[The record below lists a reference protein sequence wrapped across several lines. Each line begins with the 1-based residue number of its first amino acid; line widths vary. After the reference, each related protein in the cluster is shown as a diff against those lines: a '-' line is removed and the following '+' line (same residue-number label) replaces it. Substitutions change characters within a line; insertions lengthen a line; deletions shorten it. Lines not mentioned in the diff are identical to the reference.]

1 MYFRCCCS
9 ITNARFLSLHIN
21 YIKSI
26 WITRTNLRLDR
37 VNDRANSQTMSSYPV
52 RFSADIIFLLSS
64 IVAFAFVFL
73 FVWFFFFFLKLKIY
87 ILTHIRLCVWMS
99 YQKNS
104 PADFSKQDY
113 FSFWTYLDPKV
124 WELVPENLKRIN
136 SLTNFEKQIKKWNPE
151 NCPCRLCKTYIQHV
165 GFINW
170 HGILLSTFLSDGSKI
185 FCILHIHS
193 S

>member
-9 ITNARFLSLHIN
+9 ITNARFLSKHIN

-73 FVWFFFFFLKLKIY
+73 FVWFFFFFFEIKNIY
-87 ILTHIRLCVWMS
+87 SDTHSTMRVDELSKKFTGRFLQTRLLFILDL
-99 YQKNS
+99 
-104 PADFSKQDY
+104 F
-113 FSFWTYLDPKV
+113 
-124 WELVPENLKRIN
+124 
-136 SLTNFEKQIKKWNPE
+136 
-151 NCPCRLCKTYIQHV
+151 
-165 GFINW
+165 
-170 HGILLSTFLSDGSKI
+170 GSKSLGA
-185 FCILHIHS
+185 CTWKS
-193 S
+193 EKN

>member
-73 FVWFFFFFLKLKIY
+73 FVCFFFFFEIKNIYSDTHSTMRVDELSKKFTRPISPNKTTFLFGLIWIQKFGSLYLKIWKE
-87 ILTHIRLCVWMS
+87 LTHWPIS
-99 YQKNS
+99 KN
-104 PADFSKQDY
+104 K
-113 FSFWTYLDPKV
+113 
-124 WELVPENLKRIN
+124 
-136 SLTNFEKQIKKWNPE
+136 
-151 NCPCRLCKTYIQHV
+151 
-165 GFINW
+165 
-170 HGILLSTFLSDGSKI
+170 
-185 FCILHIHS
+185 
-193 S
+193 